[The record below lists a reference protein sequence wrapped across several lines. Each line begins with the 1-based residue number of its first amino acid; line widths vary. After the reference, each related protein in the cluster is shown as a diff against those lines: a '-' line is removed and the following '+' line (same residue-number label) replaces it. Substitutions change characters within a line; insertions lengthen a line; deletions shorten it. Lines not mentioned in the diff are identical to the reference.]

1 MPADYRVIDANG
13 ALVSSTGLPY
23 SRLFFASRST
33 SVSPLLLLWV
43 KTGYSTS
50 ASAAS
55 IRINGTEVDKIYP
68 RPWTVHN
75 ILDHEAISVPFS
87 SSLLSVGVLGFPG
100 VNTLTIVPKSGATD
114 YVFVDNVIFV
124 RRF

>member
-13 ALVSSTGLPY
+13 ALVSSGLPY
-23 SRLFFASRST
+23 SKLFFASRST
-33 SVSPLLLLWV
+33 SESPLLLLWV

-68 RPWTVHN
+68 RPWTVHE
-75 ILDHEAISVPFS
+75 ILDLEAISVPFP
-87 SSLLSVGVLGFPG
+87 SSLLATGLFGLPG
-100 VNTLTIVPKSGATD
+100 VNTLTIVPRTGATD
-114 YVFVDNVIFV
+114 YVFVDNVMFV